1 MVILI
6 FDVSGKGKMR
16 IQAQAQAQVYG
27 RRDIITVRQ
36 FARELMLIVA
46 VPVRE
51 LYDQ

>member
-16 IQAQAQAQVYG
+16 IQAQAQVYG
-27 RRDIITVRQ
+27 RRDMITVRQ